1 MRGDAREFYKK
12 LQDMGPETPL
22 HVLRDFVEGALHQ
35 DYINE
40 LVARQAQMKE
50 AFMSSDSKGTDDFNK
65 GGIQAMTLAESIFT
79 DMVANAELDIQP
91 EEDENETIERKDR
104 I

>member
-22 HVLRDFVEGALHQ
+22 HVLREFVEGALHQ

-40 LVARQAQMKE
+40 LVARQTQMKE
-50 AFMSSDSKGTDDFNK
+50 CFMVTDGDTSDDFNR
-65 GGIQAMTLAESIFT
+65 GGIKALSLAEGIFT